1 MVSGDRQ
8 ECADVCVCVFVS
20 CVRQRRNPD
29 MMLLNSFQSSPGLLG
44 GLSGDGFD
52 EFVAASPYVGVRFSQ

>member
-1 MVSGDRQ
+1 
-8 ECADVCVCVFVS
+8 
-20 CVRQRRNPD
+20 